1 MEENFL
7 KIRVGKSLPSEEMD
21 FSWEPKDIKEDSNM
35 VRQKIVN
42 IDPKFSTGSIC
53 PKNGNY

>member
-35 VRQKIVN
+35 VRQKN
-42 IDPKFSTGSIC
+42 S
-53 PKNGNY
+53 